1 MLHGGMLDV
10 WAAPDAGATFRLT
23 LPKVQGSEITES
35 PLVLPNSEEP
45 GDKA

>member
-1 MLHGGMLDV
+1 MLDV

-35 PLVLPNSEEP
+35 PLALPDDQAL
-45 GDKA
+45 GGKA